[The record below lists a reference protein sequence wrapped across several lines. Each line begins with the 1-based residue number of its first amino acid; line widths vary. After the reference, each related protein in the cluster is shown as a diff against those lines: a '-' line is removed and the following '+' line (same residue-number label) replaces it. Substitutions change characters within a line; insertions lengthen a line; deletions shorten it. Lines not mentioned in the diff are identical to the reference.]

1 MHLCDELPK
10 DSLKA
15 KKLAVSGALQ
25 HSSSSSPLSCV
36 RALKSFIYLMS
47 NTHHWY
53 KENIVLDTVSLNVER
68 LLILLDLKVI
78 LLGSVYNRTVA
89 QPL

>member
-1 MHLCDELPK
+1 
-10 DSLKA
+10 
-15 KKLAVSGALQ
+15 
-25 HSSSSSPLSCV
+25 
-36 RALKSFIYLMS
+36 MS